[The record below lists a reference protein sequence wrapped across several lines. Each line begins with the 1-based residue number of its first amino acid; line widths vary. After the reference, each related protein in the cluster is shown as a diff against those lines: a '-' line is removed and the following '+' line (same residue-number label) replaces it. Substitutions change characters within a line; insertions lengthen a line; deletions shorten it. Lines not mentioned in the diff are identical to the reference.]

1 MFCVDFQHL
10 AGAYRPSSFCTTAA
24 SRLCET
30 SCAIAILFRSVKIR
44 CGFSFSNW
52 LFVFRERCS
61 RSSSVCHPSQLI
73 SLFGEIRPCDA
84 EFGERYGEGSTVQIR
99 RNTFRSRRSSLSR
112 ACCRGLSTEQFCPV
126 CTIVLR
132 LRLKTRHV
140 KRIILVCLYVSYSP
154 HLIVQTMLHVIDGMC
169 LKLHVVFLLIV
180 WFSQWSWK

>member
-24 SRLCET
+24 
-30 SCAIAILFRSVKIR
+30 
-44 CGFSFSNW
+44 
-52 LFVFRERCS
+52 
-61 RSSSVCHPSQLI
+61 
-73 SLFGEIRPCDA
+73 
-84 EFGERYGEGSTVQIR
+84 YGEGSTVQIR

-112 ACCRGLSTEQFCPV
+112 ACCRGLSTEQFCPA

-132 LRLKTRHV
+132 LRLKTRNV

-154 HLIVQTMLHVIDGMC
+154 LLIVQTMLHVIDGMC

-180 WFSQWSWK
+180 WFSQWSWKSKDTARPQSESIFNN